1 MEVSWTS
8 PAWELLLPAVRA
20 PRRQRRRLL
29 ESALRDAVRSGRIA
43 PGTRLPASR
52 ALAADL
58 GVSRGLVTSVYDQ
71 LRAEGYLDGRPGS
84 GTYAGGG
91 RTPPGTTAAATAPGV
106 PPGGRRETPHPGA
119 VARGGAPGGGE
130 AAPGPATRFD
140 FRPGQ
145 ADPRL
150 FPRAAWGRLYRQ
162 VLAGTPDAALRYG
175 DPRGVPEVRTAL
187 AEVLIRRR
195 GVVASPDRIVVCGGV
210 AQAISLLTR
219 VLAAAGHTTIAVE
232 DPGAPEHAMLA
243 GTNGLAP
250 LPVPVGTAG
259 PALDA
264 APTRAALVTPAHQF
278 PTGVA
283 YPPEVRS
290 ALASWASTVDGLLIE
305 DDYDGDF
312 RYDRAPVGALQ
323 GLAPDRVAYTG
334 SVSKSLASGL
344 RLGWLVVP
352 DRWLSAVVERKRA
365 DDLCGPVLEQRTLAA
380 FLTTGRYDA
389 HLRRCQRIY
398 RARRDSLV
406 AAVREYLPAAR
417 ITGIAAG
424 LHAVLHLP
432 GGDEAALAAAAH
444 RAGIQL
450 RGLRHHGSTGTP
462 GFVFGY
468 AHLTPDT
475 ITAGVAALAAAWRT

>member
-1 MEVSWTS
+1 MEDSWTS
-8 PAWELLLPAVRA
+8 PAWELLLPALRA

-29 ESALRDAVRSGRIA
+29 ESALRDAVRTGVIA
-43 PGTRLPASR
+43 AGTRLPASR

-58 GVSRGLVTSVYDQ
+58 GVSRGLVTGVYDQ
-71 LRAEGYLDGRPGS
+71 LRAEGYLAGRPGA
-84 GTYAGGG
+84 GTYAAGGLA
-91 RTPPGTTAAATAPGV
+91 PPGPEPRPGAASGTAAAA
-106 PPGGRRETPHPGA
+106 RRADGA
-119 VARGGAPGGGE
+119 AR
-130 AAPGPATRFD
+130 PAIRFD

-150 FPRAAWGRLYRQ
+150 FPRAGWGSLYRQ
-162 VLAGTPDAALRYG
+162 VLAGAPDSALSYG
-175 DPRGVPEVRTAL
+175 DSRGVPELRAAL
-187 AEVLIRRR
+187 AEVLARRR
-195 GVVASPDRIVVCGGV
+195 GVVADPDRIIVCGGV
-210 AQAISLLTR
+210 AQAVSLLTR
-219 VLAAAGHTTIAVE
+219 VLGAAGHGTIAVE
-232 DPGAPEHAMLA
+232 DPGAPEHAMLV
-243 GTNGLAP
+243 GTNGLRP
-250 LPVPVGTAG
+250 LAVPVGDAG
-259 PALDA
+259 PDLSA
-264 APTRAALVTPAHQF
+264 AATRAALVTPAHQF
-278 PTGVA
+278 PTGIA

-290 ALASWASTVDGLLIE
+290 RLVAWASTVDGLVIE

-352 DRWLSAVVERKRA
+352 QRLVPAIVECKRA

-380 FLTTGRYDA
+380 FLTSGRYDA

-406 AAVREYLPAAR
+406 AAVGRYLPAAR
-417 ITGIAAG
+417 ITGVAAG
-424 LHAVLHLP
+424 LHAVLTLP
-432 GGDEAALAAAAH
+432 GGDEVALADAA
-444 RAGIQL
+444 RRGGVRL
-450 RGLRHHGSTGTP
+450 RGLRHYGSAAAP

-475 ITAGVAALAAAWRT
+475 ITAGVAALAAAWRD

>member
-1 MEVSWTS
+1 MEDSWTS

-20 PRRQRRRLL
+20 PRRQRRKLL
-29 ESALRDAVRSGRIA
+29 ESALRDAVRAGRIA
-43 PGTRLPASR
+43 AGTRLPASR

-58 GVSRGLVTSVYDQ
+58 SVSRGLVTSVYDQ
-71 LRAEGYLDGRPGS
+71 LRAEGYLDGRPGA
-84 GTYAGGG
+84 GTYAAAGLAPRRRVEASGSDVAGAGG
-91 RTPPGTTAAATAPGV
+91 TP
-106 PPGGRRETPHPGA
+106 
-119 VARGGAPGGGE
+119 
-130 AAPGPATRFD
+130 AAPELRDVAPQPARFD

-150 FPRAAWGRLYRQ
+150 FPRAGWGSLYRQ
-162 VLAGTPDAALRYG
+162 VLAGTPDAALSYG
-175 DPRGVPEVRTAL
+175 DPRGVPELRTAL
-187 AEVLIRRR
+187 AEVLSRRR
-195 GVVASPDRIVVCGGV
+195 GVVADPGRLVVCGGV
-210 AQAISLLTR
+210 AQAVSLLTR
-219 VLAAAGHTTIAVE
+219 ALAGAGHETIGVE

-243 GTNGLAP
+243 GTNGLRP
-250 LPVPVGTAG
+250 LPVPVGDAG
-259 PALDA
+259 PDPSEVA
-264 APTRAALVTPAHQF
+264 TRAALVTPAHQF

-283 YPPEVRS
+283 YPPEVR
-290 ALASWASTVDGLLIE
+290 ARLVSWASTVDGLVIE

-323 GLAPDRVAYTG
+323 GLAPDRVAYAG

-352 DRWLSAVVERKRA
+352 DRLVPDIVERKRA

-380 FLTTGRYDA
+380 FLTSGRYDA

-406 AAVREYLPAAR
+406 AAVRRYLPAAR
-417 ITGIAAG
+417 VTGIAAG

-432 GGDEAALAAAAH
+432 GGDEAALADAAR
-444 RAGIQL
+444 RAGIEL

-475 ITAGVAALAAAWRT
+475 ITAGIAALAAAWRD